1 MKKIFAIIP
10 FLLSCA
16 MIHLQ
21 AQETNL
27 ETALSTTKEPEVPA
41 INAEPDIQKISKSFG
56 HVIAKNLESLELNFN
71 LADIIQGIQERS
83 QGIAAPMNETECLQA
98 ITTLQES
105 LFQKQASNNL
115 KEAETFLET
124 NKKESGV
131 VEIEAGKLQYQC
143 LTKGTGSV
151 VEPHFS
157 PVIRY
162 VGKFLNGKTFGESVE
177 DEVIC
182 LDDTIKGFNLA
193 IVGMLEGE
201 KRRIFIHPEL
211 AYGTSG
217 FLPPNSLL
225 TFDIEIVKANAPKAE
240 EETITSSAVPAMNR
254 EELISIDTLQE
265 GIR

>member
-1 MKKIFAIIP
+1 MKKIFATIP
-10 FLLSCA
+10 FLLG
-16 MIHLQ
+16 LPFLTLL
-21 AQETNL
+21 AQEESK
-27 ETALSTTKEPEVPA
+27 ETTLPQGAASAANIDL
-41 INAEPDIQKISKSFG
+41 DIQKISKSFG

-71 LADIIQGIQERS
+71 VAEIVKGIQERS

-98 ITTLQES
+98 ITHLQES
-105 LFQKQASNNL
+105 LFLKQATNNL

-124 NKKESGV
+124 NKKEAGI

-143 LTKGTGSV
+143 LTKGTGAV

-157 PVIRY
+157 PIIRY

-177 DEVIC
+177 DEVIS

-225 TFDIEIVKANAPKAE
+225 TFDIEVVKANAPKAE
-240 EETITSSAVPAMNR
+240 EETLSSSATPNLNKD
-254 EELISIDTLQE
+254 ELISIDTLQE